1 MNTST
6 KLIAA
11 MKQSPQADWTMQQLL
26 SLAQRHHIEV
36 RSTGGSHHVFS
47 HLDLSTVL
55 TVPARRPIKA
65 VYIKQFVALVE
76 QSILA
81 NEAAA
86 AKAQKAQDSTLLQ
99 TKKSS
104 KT

>member
-1 MNTST
+1 
-6 KLIAA
+6 
-11 MKQSPQADWTMQQLL
+11 
-26 SLAQRHHIEV
+26 
-36 RSTGGSHHVFS
+36 VFS

-55 TVPARRPIKA
+55 TVPARRPIKG

-81 NEAAA
+81 NEAPA
-86 AKAQKAQDSTLLQ
+86 AKAQKAQESILLQ